1 MAKTKTQVTASTT
14 KSKQTTELK
23 DSDLNFGKFDN
34 YIYIGVIILA
44 LFIFFREGIFGGK
57 VFASGDHIAFDS
69 FKTFFDDAKKDGIFA
84 LWTPYIFMGMPN
96 FAGLIGF
103 SPRVYDLF
111 GHGFGTI
118 LNLFGSPDSS
128 PIFSIVIYYIIFG
141 IGFYLYTNYKFRN
154 RLVALFTSLMA
165 VFATDLIQRMVTGHN
180 TKVFAIMLF
189 PLILLVI
196 ERLIDYDY
204 KNNFSKIVDIALLAI
219 MFHIQLTS
227 NHMQMIFYSYLFIG
241 IYVLYIFIARLVKKE
256 NYRSALMAGVF
267 VILAAGFSVAMNADV
282 IMSVKEYN
290 KYSMRGVPAIQVTEV
305 KKENNAQPLDYDY
318 ATRWSFSPG
327 EILTFYAPYYFG
339 FGDVEYQGQKVNL
352 YWGQMPFTTSP
363 VYFGVIVLALALIGI
378 FYNFRRSVYVQAL
391 TLIVFVFLLLSFG
404 RNGGFLFDLFYY
416 YFPFFSS
423 FRAPVMIHNFMDVGF
438 ALLAGY
444 GLLSIV
450 GSIKNQIETEKF
462 KKVSFVVMGI
472 AGLIFVIS
480 IIGFKDSYR
489 ESVLNGPKAQ
499 EYKKMG
505 ATPQQINQ
513 QLGQMADIAYGNITS
528 DLQFHSFLI
537 LLVMAAALL
546 FSKRMINYKL
556 FMFGVILIGLFD
568 LWNVNNKTIHW
579 DNKTDSQNAFN
590 ETDYTNYILKSNSDT
605 YQYRIVELR
614 QGEPTTTN
622 NYAFY
627 RLQAFNGYQG
637 AKMRIYQDA
646 LDVVGGGNPLLLG
659 LANVKY
665 VITEPKDPASD
676 TSFVAVMKGSK
687 TVSENK
693 MFLPRAFF
701 VNEYR
706 VEQPINILNN
716 IKYMN
721 FNPRQTAFFEK
732 DINKKIDK
740 TDSTATIKLVKATT
754 ESYEYDVNATGNNLM
769 FMSDI
774 YYPAG
779 WKAYIDGVETEIY
792 KTNYLFRSIVVPAG
806 KHKVEIKFQPETY
819 YKGKTITLISNILVG
834 LVLLVG
840 LVGVFKSKKEE
851 GKLIDKETENKEAK
865 I

>member
-1 MAKTKTQVTASTT
+1 MAKTKTPLTAST
-14 KSKQTTELK
+14 KSKQASELK
-23 DSDLNFGKFDN
+23 DSDLNFGKWDN

-44 LFIFFREGIFGGK
+44 LFVFFREGIFGGK

-69 FKTFFDDAKKDGIFA
+69 FKTFFEDTKKEGIFA

-111 GHGFGTI
+111 GHGFGMI
-118 LNLFGSPDSS
+118 LSLFGNPESN
-128 PIFSIVIYYIIFG
+128 PIFSIVIYYIIFA
-141 IGFYLYTNYKFRN
+141 IGFYLYINYKFKN
-154 RLVALFTSLMA
+154 KLVALFTALMA
-165 VFATDLIQRMVTGHN
+165 VFATDLVQRMVTGHN
-180 TKVFAIMLF
+180 TKVFAIMFF

-204 KNNFSKIVDIALLAI
+204 KNIFSKIVDVALLTI

-241 IYVLYIFIARLVKKE
+241 IYVLYIFVARLIKKE
-256 NYRSALMAGVF
+256 SYRSALMAGVF
-267 VILAAGFSVAMNADV
+267 VILGAGLSVAMNADV

-290 KYSMRGVPAIQVTEV
+290 KYSMRGVPSIQTQTAPSG
-305 KKENNAQPLDYDY
+305 KNAEPLDYDY

-327 EILTFYAPYYFG
+327 EVLTFYAPYYFG
-339 FGDVEYQGQKVNL
+339 FGDVEYQGQRANL
-352 YWGQMPFTTSP
+352 YWGQMPFTTAP
-363 VYFGVIVLALALIGI
+363 VYFGVIVLTLALIGI
-378 FYNFRRSVYVQAL
+378 FYNFRRNVYVQAL
-391 TLIVFVFLLLSFG
+391 TLIVFAFLLLSFG
-404 RNGGFLFDLFYY
+404 RNGGVLFDIFFYY
-416 YFPFFSS
+416 VPFFSS

-438 ALLAGY
+438 AILAGY
-444 GLLSIV
+444 GLMSMV
-450 GSIKNQIETEKF
+450 GSIRNQIETEKF

-472 AGLIFVIS
+472 AGLIFIIS
-480 IIGFKDSYR
+480 IVGFKSSYR
-489 ESVLNGPKAQ
+489 DSVLNGPKAQ

-505 ATPQQINQ
+505 ASPQQISQ
-513 QLGQMADIAYGNITS
+513 QLGQMADIAYDNITS
-528 DLQFHSFLI
+528 DLQLHSFLI
-537 LLVMAAALL
+537 LLVMGAALL
-546 FSKRMINYKL
+546 YSKRMINYKL
-556 FMFGVILIGLFD
+556 FMFLVILIGMFD
-568 LWNVNNKTIHW
+568 LWNVNNKTVHW
-579 DNKTDSQNAFN
+579 DNKSASENAFT
-590 ETDYTNYILKSNSDT
+590 ETDYTNFILKANPDT

-665 VITEPKDPASD
+665 VLTDPKDPGTD
-676 TSFVAVMKGSK
+676 TSFIPVMKGSK
-687 TVSENK
+687 TVAENK

-701 VNEYR
+701 VNEYK

-721 FNPRQTAFFEK
+721 FNPRQTAFVEK

-740 TDSTATIKLVKATT
+740 PDSTASIKMVKATT
-754 ESYEYDVNATGNNLM
+754 ESYEYDVTATGNNLM

-792 KTNYLFRSIVVPAG
+792 KTDYLFRSIVVPSG

-819 YKGKTITLISNILVG
+819 YKGKTITLVSNILVG
-834 LVLLVG
+834 LVLIVG
-840 LVGVFKSKKEE
+840 LAGVFKNK
-851 GKLIDKETENKEAK
+851 KETESKEIK
-865 I
+865 S

>member
-1 MAKTKTQVTASTT
+1 MSKTKTQVSASS
-14 KSKQTTELK
+14 KSAKFTELK
-23 DSDLNFGKFDN
+23 DSDLNFGKWDN

-44 LFIFFREGIFGGK
+44 LMVFFREGIFNGK
-57 VFASGDHIAFDS
+57 VFTSGDHIAFDS

-103 SPRVYDLF
+103 SPRVYDIF
-111 GHGFGTI
+111 GHGAGLVLNI
-118 LNLFGSPDSS
+118 LGNPESN
-128 PIFSIVIYYIIFG
+128 PIFSIVVYYIIFG
-141 IGFYLYTNYKFRN
+141 IGFYLYTNYKFKN
-154 RLVALFTSLMA
+154 KLVALFSSLMA

-180 TKVFAIMLF
+180 TKVLAIMLF

-196 ERLIDYDY
+196 ERLIEHNY
-204 KNNFSKIVDIALLAI
+204 KNIFSRIVDVALLII

-241 IYVLYIFIARLVKKE
+241 IYVLFIFVGKILKKE
-256 NYRSALMAGVF
+256 NYRNALMAGVF
-267 VILAAGFSVAMNADV
+267 ILIGAGVSVAMNADV

-290 KYSMRGVPAIQVTEV
+290 KYSMRGVPSIQAQNTPGS
-305 KKENNAQPLDYDY
+305 KDAQPLDYEY

-327 EILTFYAPYYFG
+327 EVLTFYAPYYFG
-339 FGDVEYQGQKVNL
+339 FGDVEYQGQRANL
-352 YWGQMPFTTSP
+352 YWGQMPFTTAP

-378 FYNFRRSVYVQAL
+378 FYNFRKSVYVQAL
-391 TLIVFVFLLLSFG
+391 TFIVFVFLLLSFG
-404 RNGGFLFDLFYY
+404 RNGGGLFDLFYY

-438 ALLAGY
+438 AILAGY
-444 GLLSIV
+444 GLYSIV
-450 GSIKNQIETEKF
+450 GSIKNQTETDKL
-462 KKVSFVVMGI
+462 KKVSYVTMGI
-472 AGLIFVIS
+472 AGLIFIIS
-480 IIGFKDSYR
+480 IIGFKDSYKN
-489 ESVLNGPKAQ
+489 SVLTGPKAQ

-513 QLGQMADIAYGNITS
+513 QLGQMAEIAYDNITS
-528 DLQFHSFLI
+528 DLQLHSFLI
-537 LLVMAAALL
+537 ILVMALALL
-546 FSKRMINYKL
+546 YSKKMINYKL
-556 FMFGVILIGLFD
+556 FMFSVILIGMFD
-568 LWNVNNKTIHW
+568 LWNVNLKTMHW
-579 DNKTDSQNAFN
+579 DNKTDAQSAFN
-590 ETDYTNYILKSNSDT
+590 ETDYTNFILKSNPDT
-605 YQYRIVELR
+605 YQYRVVELR

-622 NYAFY
+622 NYAYF

-665 VITEPKDPASD
+665 VITDPKDPAAD
-676 TSFVAVMKGSK
+676 TSFAPVMKGSK
-687 TVSENK
+687 TVAENK

-701 VNEYR
+701 VNEYK
-706 VEQPINILNN
+706 VEQPLTILNN
-716 IKYMN
+716 IRAMN
-721 FNPRQTAFFEK
+721 FNPRQTAFMEK

-740 TDSTATIKLVKATT
+740 PDSTASIKLVKATT
-754 ESYEYDVNATGNNLM
+754 ESYEYDVTATGNNLM

-779 WKAYIDGVETEIY
+779 WKAYIDGQETEIY
-792 KTNYLFRSIVVPAG
+792 KTDYMFRSIVVPAG

-819 YKGKTITLISNILVG
+819 YKGKTITLISNIIVG
-834 LVLLVG
+834 LVLVVG
-840 LVGVFKSKKEE
+840 LVGVFKNKKELKE
-851 GKLIDKETENKEAK
+851 ETEEKT

>member
-1 MAKTKTQVTASTT
+1 MSKTKTQVSA
-14 KSKQTTELK
+14 KSKQFSELK
-23 DSDLNFGKFDN
+23 DSELNFGKWDN

-44 LFIFFREGIFGGK
+44 LLIFFREGIFGGK

-84 LWTPYIFMGMPN
+84 LLTPYIFLGMPN

-118 LNLFGSPDSS
+118 LNLFASPESN
-128 PIFSIVIYYIIFG
+128 PIFSIVLYYFIFG

-196 ERLIDYDY
+196 ERLIDYNY
-204 KNNFSKIVDIALLAI
+204 KNIFQKILDVALLTI

-241 IYVLYIFIARLVKKE
+241 IYVLYVFIAKLLRKE
-256 NYRSALMAGVF
+256 NFRSALMAGVF
-267 VILAAGFSVAMNADV
+267 VILGAGVSVAMNADV

-290 KYSMRGVPAIQVTEV
+290 KYSMRGVPSIQAQNNPAV
-305 KKENNAQPLDYDY
+305 KDAQPLDYEY

-327 EILTFYAPYYFG
+327 EVLTFYAPYYFG
-339 FGDVEYQGQKVNL
+339 FGDVEYQGQRANL
-352 YWGQMPFTTSP
+352 YWGQMPFTTAP
-363 VYFGVIVLALALIGI
+363 VYFGVIVLVLSLIGI
-378 FYNFRRSVYVQAL
+378 FYNFRRNVYVQAL

-404 RNGGFLFDLFYY
+404 RNGGFLFDIFYY
-416 YFPFFSS
+416 NFPFFSS
-423 FRAPVMIHNFMDVGF
+423 FRAPVMIHNFMDAGL
-438 ALLAGY
+438 AILAGF
-444 GLLSIV
+444 GLYSIA
-450 GSIKNQIETEKF
+450 GSVRSLADSEKF
-462 KKVSFVVMGI
+462 KKVSYVTMGI
-472 AGLIFVIS
+472 AGLIFIIS
-480 IIGFKDSYR
+480 VIGFKDSYR
-489 ESVLNGPKAQ
+489 NSVMNGPKAQ

-505 ATPQQINQ
+505 ATQQQISQ
-513 QLGQMADIAYGNITS
+513 QLGQMAEIAYGNITS
-528 DLQFHSFLI
+528 DLQLHSFLI
-537 LLVMAAALL
+537 LLVMGLGLL
-546 FSKRMINYKL
+546 YSKRMINYKL
-556 FMFGVILIGLFD
+556 FMFSVILIGMFD
-568 LWNVNNKTIHW
+568 LWNVNNKTVHW
-579 DNKTDSQNAFN
+579 DNKSDTESAFR
-590 ETDYTNYILKSNSDT
+590 ETDYTSYILKQNPDT
-605 YQYRIVELR
+605 YQYRIAELR
-614 QGEPTTTN
+614 QGELTTTN

-627 RLQAFNGYQG
+627 RLQAINGYQG

-646 LDVVGGGNPLLLG
+646 IDVVGGGNPLLLG
-659 LANVKY
+659 LANVKF
-665 VITEPKDPASD
+665 VLTDPKDPAAD
-676 TSFVAVMKGSK
+676 TSFVPVMKGGK

-693 MFLPRAFF
+693 LFLPRAFF
-701 VNEYR
+701 VNEYK
-706 VEQPINILNN
+706 VEQPLTILNN
-716 IKYMN
+716 IKAMN

-740 TDSTATIKLVKATT
+740 PDSTASIKLVKATI

-779 WKAYIDGVETEIY
+779 WKAYIDGQETEIY
-792 KTNYLFRSIVVPAG
+792 KTDYLFRSIVVPAG

-819 YKGKTITLISNILVG
+819 YKGKSITLISNIVVG
-834 LVLLVG
+834 LILVVG
-840 LVGVFKSKKEE
+840 LVGTFRKKKEGE
-851 GKLIDKETENKEAK
+851 
-865 I
+865 

>member
-1 MAKTKTQVTASTT
+1 MAKTKTQVPASTT
-14 KSKQTTELK
+14 KSRQASELK

-69 FKTFFDDAKKDGIFA
+69 FKTFFDDAKRDGIFA

-111 GHGFGTI
+111 GHGFGTL
-118 LNLFGSPDSS
+118 LNLFGSPESS
-128 PIFSIVIYYIIFG
+128 PIFSIVVYYIIFAV
-141 IGFYLYTNYKFRN
+141 GFYLYTNYKFRN
-154 RLVALFTSLMA
+154 KLVALFTALMA

-204 KNNFSKIVDIALLAI
+204 KNIFRKIVDVAVLTI

-241 IYVLYIFIARLVKKE
+241 IYVLYIFIARLVQKE
-256 NYRSALMAGVF
+256 NYRTALMAGVF
-267 VILAAGFSVAMNADV
+267 VIVAAVLSVAMNADV

-290 KYSMRGVPAIQVTEV
+290 KYSMRGVPAIQTQTTAKVE
-305 KKENNAQPLDYDY
+305 NAQPLDYDY

-327 EILTFYAPYYFG
+327 EVLTFYAPYYFG
-339 FGDVEYQGQKVNL
+339 FGDVEYQGQRVNL

-363 VYFGVIVLALALIGI
+363 VYFGVIVLTLALIGI
-378 FYNFRRSVYVQAL
+378 FYNWRRSIYVQAL

-404 RNGGFLFDLFYY
+404 RNGGFLFDIFFYY
-416 YFPFFSS
+416 VPFFSS
-423 FRAPVMIHNFMDVGF
+423 FRAPVMIHNFMDVGL
-438 ALLAGY
+438 AILAGY
-444 GLLSIV
+444 GLYSIV
-450 GSIKNQIETEKF
+450 GSIRNQIEVDKF

-472 AGLIFVIS
+472 AGLIFIIS
-480 IIGFKDSYR
+480 IVGFKDSYKN
-489 ESVLNGPKAQ
+489 SVLNGPKAQ

-505 ATPQQINQ
+505 ATPQQISQ

-528 DLQFHSFLI
+528 DIQLHSILI
-537 LLVMAAALL
+537 LLVMGLALL
-546 FSKRMINYKL
+546 YSKRMINYKL
-556 FMFGVILIGLFD
+556 FMFAVILIGMFD

-590 ETDYTNYILKSNSDT
+590 ETDYTSFILKANPDT
-605 YQYRIVELR
+605 YQYRVVELR

-622 NYAFY
+622 NYAYY
-627 RLQAFNGYQG
+627 RLQSFNGYQG

-665 VITEPKDPASD
+665 VITDPKDPGTD
-676 TSFVAVMKGSK
+676 TSFVPVMKGSK
-687 TVSENK
+687 VVAENK
-693 MFLPRAFF
+693 MYLPRAFF
-701 VNEYR
+701 VNEYK

-716 IKYMN
+716 IKQMT
-721 FNPRQTAFFEK
+721 FNPRQTAYFEK

-740 TDSTATIKLVKATT
+740 PDSTASIKMVKATT
-754 ESYEYDVNATGNNLM
+754 ESYEYEVNATGNNLM

-792 KTNYLFRSIVVPAG
+792 KIDYLFRSIVVPAG

-819 YKGKTITLISNILVG
+819 YKGKTITLISNIMVG
-834 LVLLVG
+834 LVLIVG
-840 LVGVFKSKKEE
+840 LVGVFKNKKETNTE
-851 GKLIDKETENKEAK
+851 ENKEVK